1 MHIYCTFTQICFI
14 MHLHKLNLLYYV
26 LMILIVHACLMHLT
40 CRLHPC
46 MLATC
51 VLHGCYMHATFNIH
65 LHAYII
71 TLWMYNK
78 HACTYYVT
86 FMLHTL
92 HLEQGSCPMLVLVD
106 HIFVYSSCSIIHQ
119 FLPLFFLLTVY
130 CYGTP
135 ALFLIP
141 SLRSNS
147 LAHSTSSF
155 IIFVIFCCNKMLCA
169 HIASMC
175 LYAQFVL

>member
-1 MHIYCTFTQICFI
+1 MVFLLCMHFTCILHVQVTCT
-14 MHLHKLNLLYYV
+14 
-26 LMILIVHACLMHLT
+26 HACQLHVFCMHVT
-40 CRLHPC
+40 CMY
-46 MLATC
+46 MLC
-51 VLHGCYMHATFNIH
+51 NM
-65 LHAYII
+65 
-71 TLWMYNK
+71 
-78 HACTYYVT
+78 YVT
-86 FMLHTL
+86 CSTF
-92 HLEQGSCPMLVLVD
+92 QVGQLV
-106 HIFVYSSCSIIHQ
+106 IQCIYQITSSVYSTCSIIHQ

-155 IIFVIFCCNKMLCA
+155 VVFVIFCCNKMLCA
-169 HIASMC
+169 HVASMC